1 MSRDYQAARPV
12 IATLLNTLRLPNIG
26 AITPRQ
32 LNRLYR
38 ALGWESDDMQD
49 ERKGKKNL
57 LMWIRKN
64 VDGMD
69 VEKGSRVGWDRK
81 IDDSVCLREEELEKD
96 DSGGVDGDDT
106 DGDEGHD
113 GEGDSKIEQDGRK
126 SGGKGGKT
134 NADLLDVHNNDI
146 LTPGWDPSSATMACL
161 RNMLTTYS
169 VAFPSSATKSALVEL
184 VTVKLLPTVNHS
196 RRQNARVLH
205 SSREGPAVRDIGN
218 EDVSTRSK
226 DEKRRQ
232 VEKRQK
238 HMEVVDLDNDSRI
251 PLLSEDVLAEDV
263 NGTNHVVEMDVMED
277 LQHDI
282 LELPQGDSPSQHTK
296 LPQDDSLS
304 QHNDLC
310 QNGPCEDD
318 ATLQAQLARATQ
330 NRDEL
335 INVCLEQQ
343 EMVTLL
349 KGERATLQ
357 TQLEFTFSRA
367 QNEIEQLRKE
377 KVDLEVQLESTAL
390 RQVELDHLYQEN
402 ADLQNRLGVTIK
414 RCDEEKADLKN
425 QLRSSMQRQ
434 NEHTD
439 LQARLQKQLE
449 TAKADHE
456 RRHSTMQ
463 DQLDQLQS
471 TIHSQAADLSVFRTK
486 DNFNVTGRS
495 NTWNTLP
502 VLRFTGS
509 KRDGVEPLH
518 AILVTV
524 LQRARAGEFSQ
535 CFDGIADT
543 MKIVGRMSMEKQ
555 AVEERV
561 AQTTGNLSSAEQNDL
576 ICLMD

>member
-12 IATLLNTLRLPNIG
+12 IATLLDTLRLPNIG

-38 ALGWESDDMQD
+38 ALGWESDDMQE

-96 DSGGVDGDDT
+96 NSGGVDGDDT
-106 DGDEGHD
+106 DGDDGHD
-113 GEGDSKIEQDGRK
+113 GEGDSKIEQDGGR

-134 NADLLDVHNNDI
+134 NADLLDVHNNNI

-161 RNMLTTYS
+161 RDMLTTYS

-205 SSREGPAVRDIGN
+205 SSREGAAVRDIGN

-238 HMEVVDLDNDSRI
+238 HIEVVDLCNDSRI
-251 PLLSEDVLAEDV
+251 PSLSKDVLAEDV
-263 NGTNHVVEMDVMED
+263 DGTNHVVEMDVMED

-282 LELPQGDSPSQHTK
+282 LKLPQDHSPSQHTK

-304 QHNDLC
+304 RHNNLC
-310 QNGPCEDD
+310 QNGPHEDN

-335 INVCLEQQ
+335 INVCLEQR
-343 EMVTLL
+343 EMITLL
-349 KGERATLQ
+349 KGESANLQ
-357 TQLEFTFSRA
+357 TQLEFTFSKA

-377 KVDLEVQLESTAL
+377 KVDLEVQ
-390 RQVELDHLYQEN
+390 
-402 ADLQNRLGVTIK
+402 
-414 RCDEEKADLKN
+414 
-425 QLRSSMQRQ
+425 
-434 NEHTD
+434 HTD

-456 RRHSTMQ
+456 HRHSTMQ

-471 TIHSQAADLSVFRTK
+471 TIYSQAADLSVFRTK

-502 VLRFTGS
+502 ILGFTDS
-509 KRDGVEPLH
+509 KRDVVEPLH
-518 AILVTV
+518 AILGTV

-535 CFDGIADT
+535 CFDSIADT
-543 MKIVGRMSMEKQ
+543 MKIVVRMSMEKQPVEEVMQPGESMEKQAVDEVMQPGQSMERQAVDEVMQPGQSMERQ

-561 AQTTGNLSSAEQNDL
+561 AQTTRDLSSAVQNDL